1 VSRQETL
8 ARRPSLLPARSPA
21 IEPASRKELCTLGVY
36 FAVTVLA
43 ADVLNVRLGVELMTV
58 VVVLAAAFIARS
70 FVAFCRDWWVF
81 LLGLLLWNLSGPVAA
96 QSTFPQH
103 LGFMLNLDRLLFL
116 GHQPVSW
123 IQHHLAT
130 MGKVG
135 PLDVLAAALYNM
147 HLPEPY
153 IAGFFLWRLQRAVF
167 FQFVAASLLLLVLG
181 FVTFILFPAVPPWL
195 AGEPL
200 RYVGNQYVVSA
211 GGHTYLPGAFNGFGP
226 VLHNHPLP
234 FHGTPIFYLFHFVG
248 DRVAAFPSEH
258 AAFPLLECLAFA
270 CVSRRVA
277 AGLAIWVLLIFGMIL
292 YLGEHWVTD
301 ALAGYVYAVAIWSGV
316 RLVARTGYR

>member
-1 VSRQETL
+1 VSREETQ
-8 ARRPSLLPARSPA
+8 SRSATVTAPPPV
-21 IEPASRKELCTLGVY
+21 EPASRKELFALGMY
-36 FAVTVLA
+36 FAIVVLA
-43 ADVLNVRLGVELMTV
+43 ADLLNIRLGVELLTA
-58 VVVLAAAFIARS
+58 VVVLAAAFISRS
-70 FVAFCRDWWVF
+70 FTAFCRDWWVF
-81 LLGLLLWNLSGPVAA
+81 LVGLLLWNLSGPVAA

-103 LGFMLNLDRLLFL
+103 LTFMLNLDRLLFF

-130 MGKVG
+130 VGKVG
-135 PLDVLAAALYNM
+135 PLDVVAAVLYNM
-147 HLPEPY
+147 HLSEPY
-153 IAGFFLWRLQRAVF
+153 IAGFFLWRLRRAVYL
-167 FQFVAASLLLLVLG
+167 QFVAASLLLLVLG

-200 RYVGNQYVVSA
+200 RHVGNQYVRSA
-211 GGHTYLPGAFNGFGP
+211 GGHIYLPGVFNGFSP

-234 FHGTPIFYLFHFVG
+234 FHGTPIFYVFHFVG

-270 CVSRRVA
+270 CISRWVA
-277 AGLAIWVLLIFGMIL
+277 AGLAIWVLLIFCTIV

-301 ALAGYVYAVAIWSGV
+301 ALAGYLYAVAIWSGV
-316 RLVARTGYR
+316 RLITRTGYR

>member
-1 VSRQETL
+1 MSRQETQPNS
-8 ARRPSLLPARSPA
+8 AVLLPVASPLST
-21 IEPASRKELCTLGVY
+21 PASRKELCVLGIY
-36 FAVTVLA
+36 FAVVVLA
-43 ADVLNVRLGVELMTV
+43 ADMLNVRLGVELLTV
-58 VVVLAAAFIARS
+58 VVVLAATFISRS
-70 FVAFCRDWWVF
+70 FVAFCRDWWVC

-96 QSTFPQH
+96 QSPFPQH
-103 LGFMLNLDRLLFL
+103 LDFMLRLDRLLFL

-135 PLDVLAAALYNM
+135 PLDVLAAVLYNM
-147 HLPEPY
+147 HLAEPY
-153 IAGFFLWRLQRAVF
+153 IAGFFLWRLQRAIF
-167 FQFVAASLLLLVLG
+167 FQFVAASLLLLVAG

-200 RYVGNQYVVSA
+200 RYIGNQYVGSP
-211 GGHTYLPGAFNGFGP
+211 GGHTYLPGVFNGFGP
-226 VLHNHPLP
+226 VLHRHPLP
-234 FHGTPIFYLFHFVG
+234 FHGTPIFYLFHFAG

-270 CVSRRVA
+270 CISRRA
-277 AGLAIWVLLIFGMIL
+277 TAGLAIWVLLIFGTIL

-301 ALAGYVYAVAIWSGV
+301 ALAGYVYAVVIWSGV
-316 RLVARTGYR
+316 RLIARAGYR